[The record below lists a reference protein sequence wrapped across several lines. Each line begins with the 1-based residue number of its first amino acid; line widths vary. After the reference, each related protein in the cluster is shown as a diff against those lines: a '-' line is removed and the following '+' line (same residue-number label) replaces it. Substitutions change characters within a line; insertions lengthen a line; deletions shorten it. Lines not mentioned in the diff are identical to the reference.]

1 MNKHYNRVLEILKTK
16 CKDFGLTDQA
26 IADLA
31 KEGSEG
37 LADDASDEDVVKRA
51 NSFVNIAKIMQ
62 GESTRKVQ
70 KTKEDIASKASK
82 EKTEEEEEKSK
93 SKSGTKDDEKDN
105 GKIPQSLLDRLG
117 NIETEMKTLKTE
129 NEALKKE
136 KAEGERKATISA
148 TAKELGIPDYLMEHF
163 SIAEN
168 EDIRETL
175 SNFKQKLIESGLPH
189 EESTPVSSSTDKG
202 RKEEA
207 ESWAKNL
214 PDNTY

>member
-82 EKTEEEEEKSK
+82 EKTEEEEEKGK
-93 SKSGTKDDEKDN
+93 SKSGTKDDEKGN
-105 GKIPQSLLDRLG
+105 GNIPQSLLDRLD

-129 NEALKKE
+129 NETLKKE

-207 ESWAKNL
+207 ECGAKNL